1 MKSANNPVNI
11 VVCFCAGTC
20 GVAAGGMEVLESFKN
35 ALEDAGK
42 TAHLENRCRKVGCR
56 GFCAKD
62 VLVDIDIDG
71 HVSTYQ
77 FVTPEKVPRIVTE
90 HVMGGTPVAE
100 WLVGEDYEKFHR
112 LQKKL
117 LLGHLGKVD
126 PESIEEYIQLGG
138 YEAARKALTMEP
150 GEIVSMIKKSGLRGR
165 GGGGFPTGV
174 KWESCRNAKGRVKY
188 VLCNADEGD
197 PGAFMD
203 RSIIEG
209 NAHAVIEGMII
220 GAYAIGASEG
230 YVYIRAEY
238 PLAVER
244 LRLALND
251 AREKGY
257 LGKSILGQDF
267 DFDIQIF
274 LGAGAFVCGESTA
287 LMTSIEDKA
296 GEPRPKYV
304 HTTDRGLH
312 GAPSN
317 LNNVETWATIPIII
331 NKGAEWFAAIGSE
344 KSKGTKIFSL
354 VGNINNTGLVEVP
367 MGIPLREIIFEIGGG
382 IPGGKKLKAVQTGG
396 PSGGCIPE
404 QFLDMPV
411 DFENLK
417 EMGSIMGSGG
427 MIVMDE
433 DTCMV
438 DVAKYFI
445 EFCLDESCGQC
456 TPCREGLSHMARLL
470 KDITKGRGSE
480 AHLEMLEELSNLLVD
495 TSLCGLGKSAPNPV
509 LSTLRYFRDEYMAHI
524 RDKRCPAGVCKAL
537 LTFTIDPSKCTGCT
551 VCSLN
556 CSVGA
561 ISGEKKMAHHI
572 NQTLCIKCGMCFDG
586 CKFKAIK
593 KE

>member
-1 MKSANNPVNI
+1 M
-11 VVCFCAGTC
+11 CAGT
-20 GVAAGGMEVLESFKN
+20 GGLAAGGKEVLEAFSN
-35 ALEDAGK
+35 ALKAVDTPARF
-42 TAHLENRCRKVGCR
+42 ENRCRKVGCR

-62 VLVDIDIDG
+62 VLVDVDIDG
-71 HVSTYQ
+71 KVSTYQ
-77 FVTPEKVPRIVTE
+77 FVTPEKAARIVSE
-90 HVMGGTPVAE
+90 HVVEGNPVAE

-112 LQKKL
+112 LQNKL
-117 LLGHLGKVD
+117 LLGQLGKIN
-126 PESIEEYIQLGG
+126 PESIEEYKDKGG
-138 YEAARKALTMEP
+138 YRSAHKALTMPPERII
-150 GEIVSMIKKSGLRGR
+150 GIIKESGLRGR

-174 KWESCRNAKGRVKY
+174 KWESCRNARGKTKY

-209 NAHAVIEGMII
+209 NPHGVIEGMII

-244 LRLALND
+244 LRRALED
-251 AREKGY
+251 ARKNGY
-257 LGKSILGQDF
+257 LGSSILGQDF

-304 HTTDRGLH
+304 HTTDRGLR

-331 NKGAEWFAAIGSE
+331 EKGAEWFAEIGSE

-367 MGIPLREIIFEIGGG
+367 MGIPLREIIFDIGGG
-382 IPGGKKLKAVQTGG
+382 IPDGKKLKAVQTGG

-404 QFLDMPV
+404 AFLDMPV
-411 DFENLK
+411 DFENLAK
-417 EMGSIMGSGG
+417 AGSIMGSGG

-456 TPCREGLSHMARLL
+456 APCREGLFHMARLL
-470 KDITKGRGSE
+470 RDITEGRGSE
-480 AHLEMLEELSNLLVD
+480 SHLGMLEELCHLLRD

-509 LSTLRYFRDEYMAHI
+509 LSTLRYFRDEYLAHI
-524 RDKRCPAGVCKAL
+524 QEKRCPAKVCKAL
-537 LTFTIDPSKCTGCT
+537 LTFTIDPTKCTGCT

-561 ISGEKKMAHHI
+561 IVGEKKMPHQI
-572 NQTLCIKCGMCFDG
+572 NQMVCIKCGLCFEG
-586 CKFKAIK
+586 CKFGAIT